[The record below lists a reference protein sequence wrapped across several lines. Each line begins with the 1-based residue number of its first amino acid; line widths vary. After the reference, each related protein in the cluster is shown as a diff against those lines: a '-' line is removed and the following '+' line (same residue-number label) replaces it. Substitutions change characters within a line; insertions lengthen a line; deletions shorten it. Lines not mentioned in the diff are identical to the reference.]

1 MAAYLKL
8 IQIIQSAS
16 LCIRTEKL
24 EDDQRTEAPIL
35 RKKGWER
42 RGDVQP
48 EEEKGPGILFFN
60 FPILRGDIKKG
71 ESDFFL

>member
-35 RKKGWER
+35 RKKKAER
-42 RGDVQP
+42 EGELFSLKKRRV
-48 EEEKGPGILFFN
+48 PGY
-60 FPILRGDIKKG
+60 
-71 ESDFFL
+71 FFLIFQYSEMT

>member
-35 RKKGWER
+35 RKKG
-42 RGDVQP
+42 
-48 EEEKGPGILFFN
+48 
-60 FPILRGDIKKG
+60 
-71 ESDFFL
+71 